1 MRRSTLL
8 WRLISGTGIYN
19 LYNYYLRKLKM
30 DSPSVNQSIASR
42 SRRGSIISGGE
53 DSIADS
59 IVSTIAEGLSHSIA
73 HWKILLF
80 GQIISFFL
88 AAAGAMSEELNSTCN
103 IHIPLTQISLV
114 GIVLMFLGGMKM
126 SNWGCCLGCRR
137 RGRKKTDVVS
147 SDESEHFNCS
157 QRTQTAI
164 NDGINNG
171 EAEAE
176 DRRLCAA
183 GNDDTEWAAD
193 DNDDDRYSTKLSSR
207 PRSFCFGM
215 QTIHAPSWA
224 YLILALVA
232 VEGRFF
238 VVLSFRYTSFT
249 FIYLVQ
255 SLSMPSAMVFSK
267 LFLKRKYL
275 LTHVIGGLICIMG
288 ITLSTITD
296 IKGFDDADNASLGL
310 GRIKGDIL
318 AISGA
323 ILLGLDDVLSEEM
336 VKHHGGVH
344 EVLFC
349 KWIWGVGI
357 AVAQLLIFERESFMS
372 LFHDDG
378 TCGLST
384 QFVLL
389 GLFTT
394 FQVLDMAGE
403 VNFLSISE
411 ACLLNL
417 SLLSTNLYAAIF
429 SAVTDL
435 VFPAMSYLIALALV
449 LLGIVL
455 YEAGK

>member
-1 MRRSTLL
+1 
-8 WRLISGTGIYN
+8 
-19 LYNYYLRKLKM
+19 M

-53 DSIADS
+53 GSIADS
-59 IVSTIAEGLSHSIA
+59 IVSTIAEGVSHSIA

-137 RGRKKTDVVS
+137 RGRKKTDDDDNIN
-147 SDESEHFNCS
+147 DESEHFTCS
-157 QRTQTAI
+157 QRTQAVT

-176 DRRLCAA
+176 DRRLSTSAA
-183 GNDDTEWAAD
+183 GNDDTEWATD
-193 DNDDDRYSTKLSSR
+193 DNDDDQYSTKLSSR

-267 LFLKRKYL
+267 LLLKRKYL
-275 LTHVIGGLICIMG
+275 STHVIGGLVCIIG

-429 SAVTDL
+429 TAVRDRA
-435 VFPAMSYLIALALV
+435 FPAMSYLVALALV